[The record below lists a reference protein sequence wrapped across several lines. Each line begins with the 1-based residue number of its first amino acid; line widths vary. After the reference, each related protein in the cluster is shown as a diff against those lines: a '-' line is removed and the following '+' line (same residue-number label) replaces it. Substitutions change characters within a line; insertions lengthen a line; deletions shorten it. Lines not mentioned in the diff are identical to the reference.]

1 MTKTFDEIVKEH
13 NDFQVSQLQRQLET
27 AFYWM
32 AKATQESREGNFR
45 SATSSMML
53 ATKSFIDAQH
63 QSDLYLSDE
72 DDIDYANIVELAL
85 AQARIDMYKESKDN
99 NED

>member
-1 MTKTFDEIVKEH
+1 MTNNKSELRLL
-13 NDFQVSQLQRQLET
+13 QSQLKS

-45 SATSSMML
+45 SATSSMMW

>member
-1 MTKTFDEIVKEH
+1 MKNNKSEL
-13 NDFQVSQLQRQLET
+13 NLLQSQLQH

-32 AKATQESREGNFR
+32 AKATQESREGRFR
-45 SATSSMML
+45 DATSSMMW

-63 QSDLYLSDE
+63 QSDLYFSDDE
-72 DDIDYANIVELAL
+72 EDIDYANIVELAL